1 MEDEEF
7 NQQLQ
12 SMIADLRRYAKGML
26 RRCDASLTIQ
36 ATDLV
41 NMAYLKLQSSGQG
54 IDLADPKSV
63 FGLYITTMKNQL
75 RDYLRSRNR
84 QKRGGDGHR
93 IPVDLIDQLVKADV
107 DPHILIEQL
116 DELEAMGEQR
126 QSAMVIARVFFKLSN
141 AEIAA
146 QLDVSVKTVEED
158 LRKARAWLK
167 GRHTD
172 ADKDRRAG
180 E

>member
-1 MEDEEF
+1 MSASVPP
-7 NQQLQ
+7 
-12 SMIADLRRYAKGML
+12 SMNSI
-26 RRCDASLTIQ
+26 ASLTIQ

-41 NMAYLKLQSSGQG
+41 NMAYLKLHSSGQG
-54 IDLADPKSV
+54 
-63 FGLYITTMKNQL
+63 M
-75 RDYLRSRNR
+75 
-84 QKRGGDGHR
+84 
-93 IPVDLIDQLVKADV
+93 KADV
-107 DPHILIEQL
+107 DPQILIEQL

-172 ADKDRRAG
+172 
-180 E
+180 